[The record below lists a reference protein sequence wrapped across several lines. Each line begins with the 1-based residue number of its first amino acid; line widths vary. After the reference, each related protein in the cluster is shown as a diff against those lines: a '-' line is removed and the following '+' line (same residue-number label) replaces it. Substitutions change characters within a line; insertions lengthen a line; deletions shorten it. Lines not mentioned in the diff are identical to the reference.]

1 MRDPDPEQMARLQ
14 AVVTAMIH
22 ARVASSL
29 AELDGVLARWRS
41 GELGALEA
49 HGAVL
54 RHAARC
60 ERLVERV
67 TKGMTDRPAAVIR
80 DAVDAGLL
88 DEDGFVAL
96 IGRPSAEVEPAHT
109 MRLDD
114 HSARDKRSAV
124 EELLDKG
131 AVLVHVD
138 SRRPEVEV
146 PPHLAGNP
154 RLVLRFGYRLSP
166 AIVDLAVDEHAI
178 SGTLTFGGRA
188 FFCRLPWAGVYA
200 AVVEG
205 EERGMVWPEDIP
217 AVLRD
222 EDGPAAA
229 EADAAPGAPEP
240 TAADRARRPS
250 EADGKK
256 ARPSHLKLVD

>member
-114 HSARDKRSAV
+114 HSARDKRSGFRSV
-124 EELLDKG
+124 ERMRSDRSSATIK
-131 AVLVHVD
+131 AD
-138 SRRPEVEV
+138 S
-146 PPHLAGNP
+146 
-154 RLVLRFGYRLSP
+154 LRASC
-166 AIVDLAVDEHAI
+166 
-178 SGTLTFGGRA
+178 SGS
-188 FFCRLPWAGVYA
+188 CRNA
-200 AVVEG
+200 
-205 EERGMVWPEDIP
+205 
-217 AVLRD
+217 
-222 EDGPAAA
+222 GPASAT
-229 EADAAPGAPEP
+229 
-240 TAADRARRPS
+240 TAS
-250 EADGKK
+250 K
-256 ARPSHLKLVD
+256 